1 MADKLHLCLGRR
13 DDINIKSLAKI
24 FFPQKI
30 ARAEVRNAEGFENSY
45 ACLLALAKRSDC
57 KAVAACLCGA
67 VIWKS
72 FEFIAEPNLIGT
84 KTIRVQAK

>member
-13 DDINIKSLAKI
+13 DDINIKSLAEI

-57 KAVAACLCGA
+57 RPTAASRLCAPLYGNLLCLLQHQ
-67 VIWKS
+67 I
-72 FEFIAEPNLIGT
+72 
-84 KTIRVQAK
+84 

>member
-1 MADKLHLCLGRR
+1 MADKLPLCLGKRE
-13 DDINIKSLAKI
+13 DINIKSLAEI

-57 KAVAACLCGA
+57 RMQLRRPACARRYTAIFYVYC
-67 VIWKS
+67 S
-72 FEFIAEPNLIGT
+72 T
-84 KTIRVQAK
+84 KFNPH